1 MIFASHNSLITFSEE
16 ETIDIARRIA
26 EYVYPGLTIHLSGDL
41 GAGKTVFVR
50 GLSSFMGVQG
60 VRSPSFTLV
69 NEYQGRI
76 PIAHVDLYRLER
88 GDENELDLDSYIDY
102 GYLLIVEWAEK
113 LEETPSSDLWVI
125 NISCKNGRNYL
136 PSGGPE
142 ETRYFTFSAIGEK
155 AEKMLNDYI
164 DLLKK
169 EIDLQ

>member
-16 ETIDIARRIA
+16 ETIDIASRIA
-26 EYVYPGLTIHLSGDL
+26 EFVYPGLTIHLSGDL

-50 GLSSFMGVQG
+50 GLSSIMGVQG

-88 GDENELDLDSYIDY
+88 GDESELDLDSYIDY
-102 GYLLIVEWAEK
+102 GYLLIIEWAEK
-113 LEETPSSDLWVI
+113 LKDTPSSDLWII
-125 NISCKNGRNYL
+125 NISCKNGENYQPL
-136 PSGGPE
+136 GGPE

-155 AEKMLNDYI
+155 AAKMLNDYI
-164 DLLKK
+164 HLLKK
-169 EIDLQ
+169 EIDFL